1 MRFNIMLEVVAFVSV
16 VLVLTSALFGY
27 VQRNPVEPSIDS
39 GWVEPTN
46 Q

>member
-1 MRFNIMLEVVAFVSV
+1 MRFNIMVEVVVFISL

-39 GWVEPTN
+39 TVVEPN
-46 Q
+46 N